1 MSDESPPGPPDPLRP
16 LDPGRLPSAV
26 AAVLAFVPSAVTLLV
41 EVVAI
46 RLLAPRIGS
55 SIETYTA
62 AIGVVLAGLA
72 VGAYLGGRAADAFG
86 PRRLVAPVLL
96 VSATLVAFV
105 APAIDIAAEV
115 LTPPSGPVGATIL
128 AIAGLLLPSI
138 VLAAATPLAARGSM
152 VSTAGSGS
160 VVGRISAIATVGALI
175 GTFLTG
181 FVLLPVAPVRLILLG
196 AAVVLALTGL
206 AMHLVLGRSSWGV
219 VIVLGIAVLGALTV
233 GATATPTCD
242 PESAYYCIRIG
253 RPQSQPAVRDLVLD
267 DLIHGSIDLDEPAR
281 LRLRYLRTM
290 ANVIEGARPAPNA
303 LTALHVGGGAFAL
316 PRHLTAE
323 RPGTTN
329 RVLELDPAIVR
340 VNRDILGLAL
350 DEPELSIRVGDARV
364 GLRDE
369 PAGRY
374 DVVLSDVFAAR
385 AVPWHLVTL
394 EAIGEVRRTMTP
406 DGIYVANVIDGG
418 ELRLLGA
425 YVATLREVFGQVA
438 IAWIVVDGGVSG
450 NVIVAA
456 GDQLPL
462 DAIAGTLERDLVDPA
477 RLATEEEIAAIVD
490 GARLLTDDFA
500 PTDALISR

>member
-1 MSDESPPGPPDPLRP
+1 M
-16 LDPGRLPSAV
+16 
-26 AAVLAFVPSAVTLLV
+26 
-41 EVVAI
+41 
-46 RLLAPRIGS
+46 
-55 SIETYTA
+55 
-62 AIGVVLAGLA
+62 
-72 VGAYLGGRAADAFG
+72 
-86 PRRLVAPVLL
+86 
-96 VSATLVAFV
+96 
-105 APAIDIAAEV
+105 
-115 LTPPSGPVGATIL
+115 
-128 AIAGLLLPSI
+128 
-138 VLAAATPLAARGSM
+138 
-152 VSTAGSGS
+152 
-160 VVGRISAIATVGALI
+160 
-175 GTFLTG
+175 
-181 FVLLPVAPVRLILLG
+181 
-196 AAVVLALTGL
+196 
-206 AMHLVLGRSSWGV
+206 
-219 VIVLGIAVLGALTV
+219 
-233 GATATPTCD
+233 
-242 PESAYYCIRIG
+242 
-253 RPQSQPAVRDLVLD
+253 
-267 DLIHGSIDLDEPAR
+267 
-281 LRLRYLRTM
+281 
-290 ANVIEGARPAPNA
+290 
-303 LTALHVGGGAFAL
+303 

-340 VNRDILGLAL
+340 VNRDILGLTL

-456 GDQLPL
+456 GDQLPV
-462 DAIAGTLERDLVDPA
+462 DAIAGSLERDLSDPA

-490 GARLLTDDFA
+490 GAPLLTDDFA

>member
-1 MSDESPPGPPDPLRP
+1 MTDESLPGPPRLPRQ
-16 LDPGRLPSAV
+16 LDPDRLPSFA

-72 VGAYLGGRAADAFG
+72 VGAYVGGRAADAFG

-96 VSATLVAFV
+96 VSAALVAFV

-115 LTPPSGPVGATIL
+115 LKPPSGPVGATIL
-128 AIAGLLLPSI
+128 AVAGLLLPSI

-152 VSTAGSGS
+152 VSTAGSGG

-196 AAVVLALTGL
+196 AAVVLAVTGL
-206 AMHLVLGRSSWGV
+206 VMHLLLGRSSGGV
-219 VIVLGIAVLGALTV
+219 VAVLGIAVLGAVAV
-233 GATATPTCD
+233 GATANSTCD

-267 DLIHGSIDLDEPAR
+267 DLIHGSIDLDEPVR

-290 ANVIEGARPAPNA
+290 DNVIEGAHPAPGA
-303 LTALHVGGGAFAL
+303 LTALHIGGGAFAM

-329 RVLELDPAIVR
+329 RVLELDPAIIR
-340 VNRDILGLAL
+340 VNRDILGLTL

-406 DGIYVANVIDGG
+406 DAIYVANVIDGG

-425 YVATLREVFGQVA
+425 YVATLREVFGEVA

-456 GDQLPL
+456 GDELPL
-462 DAIAGTLERDLVDPA
+462 AGIAGSLERDLSDPA
-477 RLATEEEIAAIVD
+477 RLATEEEIAAIID
-490 GARLLTDDFA
+490 GAPLLTDDFA

>member
-1 MSDESPPGPPDPLRP
+1 MTDERLPGPTGTQ
-16 LDPGRLPSAV
+16 DPGRLPSAV

-72 VGAYLGGRAADAFG
+72 LGAYLGGRAADAYG

-96 VSATLVAFV
+96 VSAALVAFV
-105 APAIDIAAEV
+105 APAIDVAAAA
-115 LTPPSGPVGATIL
+115 LKPPPGPLGATIL

-138 VLAAATPLAARGSM
+138 VLATASPLAARGSM
-152 VSTAGSGS
+152 ISTADSGS
-160 VVGRISAIATVGALI
+160 VVGRISAIATVGALV

-181 FVLLPVAPVRLILLG
+181 FVLLAVAPVRLILLAA
-196 AAVVLALTGL
+196 AAVLAATGL
-206 AMHLVLGRSSWGV
+206 IMHLAVGRSSRGV
-219 VIVLGIAVLGALTV
+219 VAVLSIAALSALTI
-233 GATATPTCD
+233 GATATPMCD

-253 RPQSQPAVRDLVLD
+253 RPLSQPAVRDLVLD
-267 DLIHGSIDLDEPAR
+267 DLIHGSIDLDEPAN

-290 ANVIEGARPAPNA
+290 DAVVEGVNPAPQA
-303 LTALHVGGGAFAL
+303 LTALHIGGGAFAL
-316 PRHLTAE
+316 PRHLTSE

-340 VNRDILGLAL
+340 VNRDILGLTL
-350 DEPELSIRVGDARV
+350 EEPELSIRVGDARV

-369 PAGRY
+369 PVGRY
-374 DVVLSDVFAAR
+374 DLVISDVFAAR
-385 AVPWHLVTL
+385 AVPWHLVTF
-394 EAIGEVRRTMTP
+394 EALVEVRRTMAP
-406 DGIYVANVIDGG
+406 EGIYVANVIDGG

-438 IAWIVVDGGVSG
+438 IAWIVVDDGVSG

-456 GDQLPL
+456 GDSLSL
-462 DAIAGTLERDLVDPA
+462 DAISDFLERDLSDPA
-477 RLATEEEIAAIVD
+477 RLATEEEVATIID
-490 GARLLTDDFA
+490 GAALLTDDFA

>member
-1 MSDESPPGPPDPLRP
+1 MTAESQSGPPGLPGQR
-16 LDPGRLPSAV
+16 DPGRLPSVV

-96 VSATLVAFV
+96 VSAALVAFV
-105 APAIDIAAEV
+105 APAIDVAAA
-115 LTPPSGPVGATIL
+115 LLKPPSGPVGATIL

-152 VSTAGSGS
+152 VTTAGSGS

-181 FVLLPVAPVRLILLG
+181 FVLLPIAPVRLILLG

-206 AMHLVLGRSSWGV
+206 ALHVVLGRSSGGV
-219 VIVLGIAVLGALTV
+219 VTVLGIAVLGAVAV
-233 GATATPTCD
+233 GATATPTCA

-253 RPQSQPAVRDLVLD
+253 RGLSQPAVRDLVLD

-290 ANVIEGARPAPNA
+290 DAIVEGAHPAPLA
-303 LTALHVGGGAFAL
+303 LTALHIGGGAFAL

-329 RVLELDPAIVR
+329 RVLELDPAIIR
-340 VNRDILGLAL
+340 VNREILGLTL

-364 GLRDE
+364 SLRDE

-394 EAIGEVRRTMTP
+394 EAIGEVRRTMAP

-425 YVATLREVFGQVA
+425 YVATLREAFGQVA

-456 GDQLPL
+456 GDRLPL
-462 DAIAGTLERDLVDPA
+462 DAIADSLERDLSDPA
-477 RLATEEEIAAIVD
+477 RLATEEEVAAIID
-490 GARLLTDDFA
+490 GAPLLTDDFA

>member
-1 MSDESPPGPPDPLRP
+1 M
-16 LDPGRLPSAV
+16 
-26 AAVLAFVPSAVTLLV
+26 
-41 EVVAI
+41 AI

-96 VSATLVAFV
+96 VSAALVAFV
-105 APAIDIAAEV
+105 APAIDVAAAV
-115 LTPPSGPVGATIL
+115 MRPPSGPVGATIL

-206 AMHLVLGRSSWGV
+206 AMHVALGRSSGGV
-219 VIVLGIAVLGALTV
+219 VTVLGIAVLVALAV
-233 GATATPTCD
+233 GATATPTCA

-253 RPQSQPAVRDLVLD
+253 HGVSQPAVRDLVLD

-290 ANVIEGARPAPNA
+290 DAIVEGAHPAPRA
-303 LTALHVGGGAFAL
+303 LTALHIGGGAFAL
-316 PRHLTAE
+316 PRHLMAV

-329 RVLELDPAIVR
+329 RVLELDPAIIR
-340 VNRDILGLAL
+340 VNREILGLTL

-364 GLRDE
+364 SLRDE

-394 EAIGEVRRTMTP
+394 EAIGEVRRTMAP

-425 YVATLREVFGQVA
+425 YVATLREAFGQVA

-456 GDQLPL
+456 GDRLPV
-462 DAIAGTLERDLVDPA
+462 DAIADSLERDLADPA
-477 RLATEEEIAAIVD
+477 RLATDEEIAAIID
-490 GARLLTDDFA
+490 GSPLLTDDYA

>member
-1 MSDESPPGPPDPLRP
+1 MTDESEPGPPGLPRP
-16 LDPGRLPSAV
+16 RDPGRLPSVV

-72 VGAYLGGRAADAFG
+72 LGAYLGGRAADAFG
-86 PRRLVAPVLL
+86 PSRLVAPVLL
-96 VSATLVAFV
+96 VAAALVAFV
-105 APAIDIAAEV
+105 APAIDVAAE
-115 LTPPSGPVGATIL
+115 LLKPPSGPIGATIL
-128 AIAGLLLPSI
+128 AVAGLLLPSI

-206 AMHLVLGRSSWGV
+206 AMHLVLGRSSRGV
-219 VIVLGIAVLGALTV
+219 VTVLGIAVLGALGV
-233 GATATPTCD
+233 GATATPTCE

-253 RPQSQPAVRDLVLD
+253 RGLSQPAVRDLVLD

-290 ANVIEGARPAPNA
+290 DAIVEGAHPAPSS
-303 LTALHVGGGAFAL
+303 LTALHIGGGAFAL

-323 RPGTTN
+323 RPDTTN
-329 RVLELDPAIVR
+329 RVLELDPAIIR
-340 VNRDILGLAL
+340 VNREILGLTL

-364 GLRDE
+364 SLRDE

-406 DGIYVANVIDGG
+406 EGIYVANVIDGG

-425 YVATLREVFGQVA
+425 YVATLREAFGEVA

-456 GDQLPL
+456 GDRLPL
-462 DAIAGTLERDLVDPA
+462 DAIAGTLERDLSDPA
-477 RLATEEEIAAIVD
+477 RLATQEEVAAIID
-490 GARLLTDDFA
+490 GAPPLTDDFA